1 MSNLSI
7 PLRIEKG
14 RLARIDNSK
23 KAIDSALSLLM
34 STPCGDSA
42 ADPVYGFIFNN
53 LRFEIFNENLQNAV
67 WYQI

>member
-23 KAIDSALSLLM
+23 KAIDSALALLM
-34 STPCGDSA
+34 STSCGDSA
-42 ADPVYGFIFNN
+42 ACN
-53 LRFEIFNENLQNAV
+53 R
-67 WYQI
+67 